1 MNREFVK
8 ESPNEITLREGEI
21 VFVKSLLVGQW
32 VFVESLEGK
41 EGYAP
46 FFCLD
51 SIQLPQPKGT
61 PDSSDPSYYLPQTP
75 TNSETATAFGSPM
88 EDLPAE

>member
-1 MNREFVK
+1 MK
-8 ESPNEITLREGEI
+8 ESPNEISLREGEI
-21 VFVKSLLVGQW
+21 VFVKSLLVNQW
-32 VFVESLEGK
+32 VFVESLDGE

-46 FFCLD
+46 YFCLD

-61 PDSSDPSYYLPQTP
+61 QDSSDPSYYLPQTP
-75 TNSETATAFGSPM
+75 TNSEAATTFGSSM